1 MDELRKSLQ
10 EAPEWMRRVRERV
23 NEGRAAAVS
32 EREGGPEGEDA
43 NYRPAGPEQEL
54 EQLRFLG
61 RRALSFAVNRS
72 FMVAGRPVMA
82 PRYGSNARRRAFA
95 RAGAHAA
102 AGRAFAHGRRAH
114 ERAHP
119 RGTTRNAPHA
129 RPPAL
134 CCAPCRDAAL
144 GADPHARGRGERGVR
159 HLPLGE
165 APAGAADPQL
175 GSLRGGGPDDAPEI
189 RGLAL
194 VAGPRAGRRSALVV
208 SVRAMR
214 AAALQRRPHKWEGRT
229 RNQNRTSRCP

>member
-119 RGTTRNAPHA
+119 RGTTRSAPHA
-129 RPPAL
+129 RPRAL
-134 CCAPCRDAAL
+134 SCAPCR
-144 GADPHARGRGERGVR
+144 
-159 HLPLGE
+159 
-165 APAGAADPQL
+165 
-175 GSLRGGGPDDAPEI
+175 
-189 RGLAL
+189 LAL
-194 VAGPRAGRRSALVV
+194 RALT
-208 SVRAMR
+208 
-214 AAALQRRPHKWEGRT
+214 L
-229 RNQNRTSRCP
+229 